1 MINNFLNSLIK
12 SIINFIFIFIDIYI
26 STVIFLREKLFYTP
40 NIKKSKYVKKT
51 LVINNQNHYY
61 FEFGDSN
68 AIDDNTIVMIGGIP
82 TNPME
87 SMSWLAGELIKLNS
101 KYRIL
106 IFNIPFY
113 ENHFDIELS
122 NTFATTNTIN
132 LIIKKS
138 IDNKKLRVDP
148 KYSHENQGIKVNDF
162 LEELNINKCHLVGHD
177 RGAVIL
183 EYFAINFPNKVL
195 SYSRGSQVWNYIEP
209 EWAKLAPDICVGP
222 PHKIM
227 SVYEQLRVL
236 LFTVIHLKKP
246 LELLSDLFEFKG
258 RNAKRGTDLYDR
270 YTHLKYK
277 SQLSYKRYAK
287 KFRNS
292 LVQGGVYSEVKNRSN
307 LKEKLFPIM
316 QFQGED
322 EFKYNK
328 SGTLISDQ
336 PYFGIYNLYRN
347 EIEDVYPGC
356 VGQDNDKYQSQFVT
370 DKILYKEIK
379 VKENA
384 RFTCF
389 YLIPEAAHFNVVE
402 NPKACA
408 LVIDDFL
415 SNKIQN

>member
-1 MINNFLNSLIK
+1 MLTYSFDKLFIYCFELFVPKLKNGETLEILINNYFNK
-12 SIINFIFIFIDIYI
+12 YMNYQ
-26 STVIFLREKLFYTP
+26 
-40 NIKKSKYVKKT
+40 NI
-51 LVINNQNHYY
+51 
-61 FEFGDSN
+61 
-68 AIDDNTIVMIGGIP
+68 TI
-82 TNPME
+82 
-87 SMSWLAGELIKLNS
+87 LDK
-101 KYRIL
+101 
-106 IFNIPFY
+106 
-113 ENHFDIELS
+113 
-122 NTFATTNTIN
+122 
-132 LIIKKS
+132 
-138 IDNKKLRVDP
+138 
-148 KYSHENQGIKVNDF
+148 
-162 LEELNINKCHLVGHD
+162 LNINKCHLVGHD

-356 VGQDNDKYQSQFVT
+356 VGQDNDKYQSPS
-370 DKILYKEIK
+370 
-379 VKENA
+379 NM
-384 RFTCF
+384 
-389 YLIPEAAHFNVVE
+389 
-402 NPKACA
+402 
-408 LVIDDFL
+408 VI
-415 SNKIQN
+415 N